1 MMRLVLGND
10 IDVLDFVVGL
20 KLATLRQQTRDYLT
34 GKPFN
39 DPTHQCFDDWIAT
52 RFAFRS

>member
-1 MMRLVLGND
+1 M
-10 IDVLDFVVGL
+10 DVSVFVVAL
-20 KLATLRQQTRDYLT
+20 KLATPHQCARDYLT

-52 RFAFRS
+52 CFAFRSRSN